1 MLGLSLTNTYKI
13 QFVELTFFQLTFA
26 NVYDRIDLHVFL
38 FPMYIVG
45 FT

>member
-1 MLGLSLTNTYKI
+1 MLGLSLTNMYKI
-13 QFVELTFFQLTFA
+13 QFVELPFFQLTFA
-26 NVYDRIDLHVFL
+26 NVFDRIELHAFL